1 MAMSSKILSLKLK
14 EDIFAETEA
23 VLKTIHRARNAYL
36 NDAISFYNK
45 LQKRKILKGKL
56 KQESQLV
63 AQNSLEILHEFE
75 EFSEDYE

>member
-1 MAMSSKILSLKLK
+1 MSSKVLSLKLK
-14 EDIFAETEA
+14 EDIFTETEA

-36 NDAISFYNK
+36 NDAINFYNK

-56 KQESQLV
+56 EKESLLV
-63 AQNSLEILHEFE
+63 AQNSLEVLNEFE